1 VEIGVFW
8 LLKMCAK
15 LLKCA
20 TINLAEMNFYSSLEY
35 LVVETSRKAGHWP
48 FSAHIGVRPC
58 RILDMDVVE
67 FHFPDVR

>member
-35 LVVETSRKAGHWP
+35 LVVETSRKAEQLVNLYPHG
-48 FSAHIGVRPC
+48 
-58 RILDMDVVE
+58 DVAMR
-67 FHFPDVR
+67 DNGN